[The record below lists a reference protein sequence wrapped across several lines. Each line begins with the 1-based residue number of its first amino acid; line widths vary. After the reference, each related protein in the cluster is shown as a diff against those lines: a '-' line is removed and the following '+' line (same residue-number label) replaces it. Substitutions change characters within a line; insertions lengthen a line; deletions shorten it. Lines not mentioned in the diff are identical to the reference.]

1 VKSKDEARRIAK
13 GQMKFFDKMMKARD
27 SMKIKELKHRI
38 NVLEMDL
45 TKAKIELEIARNRN
59 TK

>member
-1 VKSKDEARRIAK
+1 MKSKDEARRIAK

-27 SMKIKELKHRI
+27 STKIKELKHRI

-45 TKAKIELEIARNRN
+45 TKAKSN
-59 TK
+59 

>member
-1 VKSKDEARRIAK
+1 MKSKDEARRIAK
-13 GQMKFFDKMMKARD
+13 VQMKFFDKMMKACD
-27 SMKIKELKHRI
+27 STKIKELKHRI

>member
-1 VKSKDEARRIAK
+1 MKSKDDESYRK
-13 GQMKFFDKMMKARD
+13 EDQTRD
-27 SMKIKELKHRI
+27 SALVKELKHRI

-45 TKAKIELEIARNRN
+45 AKAKIELEIAKSRN